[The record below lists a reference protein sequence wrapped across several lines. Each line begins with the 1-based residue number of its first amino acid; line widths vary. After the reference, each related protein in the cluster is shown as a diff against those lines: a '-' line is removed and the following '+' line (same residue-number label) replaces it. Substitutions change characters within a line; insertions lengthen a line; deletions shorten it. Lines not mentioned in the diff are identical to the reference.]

1 MRNILAAFAAAA
13 VFAVAPASA
22 GILTTFGGTAVAG
35 GGLTSAVAGVTVNTF
50 DDIATGSQ
58 TFSTNGVQYSGAGA
72 VVNGS
77 ASGQYAA
84 PPGDTS
90 NYLTVA
96 FGSPSGSTTIE
107 FDRAYA
113 YFGLYWGSGDGY
125 NTIAFYLGDML
136 IEDFTATDMIGSR
149 ADGNQGP
156 PGAAYVNYFFTDG
169 DAYDRIVLTST
180 NYAFE
185 SDNHAFGA
193 PLPVPEPE
201 TVILLGAG
209 LLGLGLLR
217 RRLKRG

>member
-1 MRNILAAFAAAA
+1 MRPIFALATAVFLAA
-13 VFAVAPASA
+13 APASA
-22 GILTTFGGTAVAG
+22 GILTTFGGSILAG
-35 GGLTSAVAGVTVNTF
+35 GGMTTAVTGATVNTF

-58 TFSTNGVQYSGAGA
+58 SFTTNGIQYSGSGA

-96 FGSPSGSTTIE
+96 YRSASGSETIT
-107 FDRAYA
+107 FDKAYN
-113 YFGLYWGSGDGY
+113 YFGLYWGSGDSY
-125 NTIAFYLGDML
+125 NTIAFYLDGIL
-136 IEDFTATDMIGSR
+136 VEDFTATDMIGAR

-156 PGAAYVNYFFTDG
+156 PGAVYANYFFTGG
-169 DAYDRIVLTST
+169 DAFDRIVLTST

-185 SDNHAFGA
+185 TDNHAFA
-193 PLPVPEPE
+193 RIPEPE
-201 TVILLGAG
+201 TLVVLGAG

-217 RRLKRG
+217 RRLKRD